1 MKMKNIKNILL
12 CTAATLLCITAY
24 SQERIKVRGTV
35 VDENGD
41 PLIAAG
47 VSQSGTD
54 NGTVTDADG
63 KYVISVPSDASLS
76 FSYISYITQ
85 EVAVGGRS
93 VVDIKLR
100 PDNTQLEEVVVIGY
114 GTVKKSD
121 LTGSVSSISALL

>member
-35 VDENGD
+35 VDGVFPVYTECN
-41 PLIAAG
+41 LAAG

-100 PDNTQLEEVVVIGY
+100 PDNTQLEEVVFRPMQ
-114 GTVKKSD
+114 
-121 LTGSVSSISALL
+121 